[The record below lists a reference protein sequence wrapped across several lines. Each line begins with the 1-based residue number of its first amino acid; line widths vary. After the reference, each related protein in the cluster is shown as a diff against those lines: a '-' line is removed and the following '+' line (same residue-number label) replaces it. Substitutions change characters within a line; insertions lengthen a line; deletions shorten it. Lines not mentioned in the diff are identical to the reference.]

1 MQGGHSGSHAYSVGC
16 YHYICIYGFP
26 TTFKLRRGIA
36 VPRFLFLKNQT
47 LTVALVLGRQPK
59 LIATMKKLFLIVAA
73 MFAVVSFS
81 ACSDDDV
88 PNDDSPKLEFEDP
101 NFFNV
106 LLNLTRDSNDGDY
119 VAFINHYDH
128 NRIDINKDGQISEK
142 EAYAV
147 TYLSFQ
153 RKDTNIKDMDGIGN
167 FPQLIG
173 VRCNNTQ
180 CTSLDLSHYFPDFYI
195 LECHNNKNL
204 KSIDLSGYYSPSRGF
219 ITLELSDNPNLE
231 LLILN
236 KRDQNYYVKD
246 ILDAIIQEY
255 GDIITYVD

>member
-1 MQGGHSGSHAYSVGC
+1 M
-16 YHYICIYGFP
+16 
-26 TTFKLRRGIA
+26 
-36 VPRFLFLKNQT
+36 
-47 LTVALVLGRQPK
+47 LGRQPK
-59 LIATMKKLFLIVAA
+59 LIAIMKKLFLIVAA

-231 LLILN
+231 SLILN